1 MIKAPNGEF
10 RVFCFGDS
18 ICFGQG
24 VSPHLSWVTRI
35 AEALALLGKA
45 RRRLITVQNPSVN
58 GNTTRQALERMAY
71 DIQAHEPDVLLL
83 QFGMNDCNYWETDR
97 GHPRVSPKAFLANL
111 EEILE
116 RGWRCG
122 VRHALMLTN
131 HPSGRTEKNLPC
143 VDFAYEDSN
152 RRYNTLIR
160 EVAVTGGSRVT
171 LVDVEAAIIA
181 NTGQR
186 VEAVR
191 SLLLDDLVHLGPRG
205 HDLYVETVEPII
217 RDVIIRYLDD

>member
-1 MIKAPNGEF
+1 
-10 RVFCFGDS
+10 
-18 ICFGQG
+18 
-24 VSPHLSWVTRI
+24 
-35 AEALALLGKA
+35 
-45 RRRLITVQNPSVN
+45 
-58 GNTTRQALERMAY
+58 
-71 DIQAHEPDVLLL
+71 
-83 QFGMNDCNYWETDR
+83 
-97 GHPRVSPKAFLANL
+97 
-111 EEILE
+111 
-116 RGWRCG
+116 
-122 VRHALMLTN
+122 MLTN

-160 EVAVTGGSRVT
+160 EVAFGGGSRVT
-171 LVDVEAAIIA
+171 LVDVEAAFMA
-181 NTGQR
+181 STGQR